1 MSRTIASQ
9 LVRRLAASKST
20 TTPTN
25 ARQFSNSLATSSA
38 RTTTISQIDGSKS
51 QAAAFQAKQK
61 EFREQ
66 LNQSK
71 QKADSQSSSTTA
83 SAASVSSASAAASYV
98 ASNLGSVSESNDV
111 SDAGEARSASS
122 SQRKTNEERGVKG
135 ALNSIIYGTKEG
147 REMEADME
155 RSFSQALARGKYV
168 HSIVFHEVK
177 PEKVD
182 EYVKLVGDWYPKVAA
197 DPDNHVHLV
206 GSWRIEVGD
215 CDTFGMDQPAL
226 LDRSEPMLTSGNSA
240 HLGV

>member
-1 MSRTIASQ
+1 MPRTIANQ
-9 LVRRLAASKST
+9 LLRRLAASKST

-25 ARQFSNSLATSSA
+25 ARQFSTSLSTSSS

-71 QKADSQSSSTTA
+71 HKADSQSSSTTA
-83 SAASVSSASAAASYV
+83 SAASVSSASAAASHV
-98 ASNLGSVSESNDV
+98 ASNLGTVSESNNV
-111 SDAGEARSASS
+111 SDAGEAKTITS
-122 SQRKTNEERGVKG
+122 SQSKTNEERGVKG
-135 ALNSIIYGTKEG
+135 ALNTIIYGTKEG

-155 RSFSQALARGKYV
+155 RSFSQALARGQYV

-177 PEKVD
+177 PDKVD

-197 DPDNHVHLV
+197 DPSNHVHLV

-215 CDTFGMDQPAL
+215 CDTFGTYQLARL
-226 LDRSEPMLTSGNSA
+226 NYAGRILTSGNSA

>member
-1 MSRTIASQ
+1 MPRTIASQ

-25 ARQFSNSLATSSA
+25 ARQFSTSLSTSS

-83 SAASVSSASAAASYV
+83 SAASVSSASAAASHV
-98 ASNLGSVSESNDV
+98 ASNLGTVSESNDV
-111 SDAGEARSASS
+111 SDAGEAKTATSS
-122 SQRKTNEERGVKG
+122 KSKTSEERGVKG
-135 ALNSIIYGTKEG
+135 ALNNIIYGTKEG

-177 PEKVD
+177 PDKVD

-197 DPDNHVHLV
+197 DPSNHVHLV

-215 CDTFGMDQPAL
+215 CDTFGREAQL
-226 LDRSEPMLTSGNSA
+226 NHSEPMLTPGNST